1 MLNLAEAAKTNEEKA
16 NELLKSGRL
25 VFLQTMGYTAA
36 EITRLGDLAAVP
48 PETMRALL
56 HRKAEGAVARALG
69 ESIQRHHPRV
79 GKLGGRKK
87 R

>member
-1 MLNLAEAAKTNEEKA
+1 MAEAAKTNEEKA

-25 VFLQTMGYTAA
+25 VFLQTMGYTAT

-48 PETMRALL
+48 PETMSALL
-56 HRKAEGAVARALG
+56 HSKAEGAVARALG
-69 ESIQRHHPRV
+69 ESIQRHHVRV

>member
-1 MLNLAEAAKTNEEKA
+1 LAEAAKTNEEKA
-16 NELLKSGRL
+16 NALLKSGRL

-48 PETMRALL
+48 PETMSTLL

-69 ESIQRHHPRV
+69 ESLQRDHLRV
-79 GKLGGRKK
+79 AKLGVRKK